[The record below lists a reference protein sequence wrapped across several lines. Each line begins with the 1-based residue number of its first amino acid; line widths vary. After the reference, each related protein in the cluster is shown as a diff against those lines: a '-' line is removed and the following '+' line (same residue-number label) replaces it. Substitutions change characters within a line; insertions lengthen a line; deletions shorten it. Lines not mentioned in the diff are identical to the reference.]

1 MQSDRFMMK
10 NSDHDGDEF
19 RIVATGP
26 PEHLAICSLVLNAVG
41 IPHFIDPSQAGL
53 SVPADSAAAAKYHIE
68 QYFEENTGW
77 PEPPPSF
84 PAQPRAGNPPTL
96 AAVGGLVLFYLVTGP
111 WNVQTPWFKNG
122 AIDSQAILEQGEW
135 WRLITA
141 LTLHADLLHLVG
153 NCLIGGILVHLL
165 CRTVGSG
172 LGWTLLIVSGAL
184 GNYLNIALRDSV
196 HYSVGFSTSIFAAIG
211 IFSGLQISAGRS
223 FNVKKLLI
231 PLGAGAGLLALLGVE
246 GERTDL
252 GAHFFGFLCGIA
264 MGILVTKTGLLR
276 RAAAAAFQQKL
287 YILALSLVG
296 ICWVLAWQ
304 Q

>member
-1 MQSDRFMMK
+1 MQP
-10 NSDHDGDEF
+10 DHSTITDSGREGDEF
-19 RIVATGP
+19 SLIATGS
-26 PEHLAICSLVLNAVG
+26 PEHLATCSLVLNAVG
-41 IPHFIDPSQAGL
+41 IPHFIDPAQASL
-53 SVPADSAAAAKYHIE
+53 SVPARSAAAAKYQIDK
-68 QYFEENTGW
+68 YFEENTGW

-96 AAVGGLVLFYLVTGP
+96 ATVGGLALFYLVTGP
-111 WNVQTPWFKNG
+111 WNVQTAWFKNG
-122 AIDSQAILEQGEW
+122 AIDSQAILDQGEW

-184 GNYLNIALRDSV
+184 GNYMNIALRDSV

-211 IFSGLQISAGRS
+211 IFSGLQISAGRR
-223 FNVKKLLI
+223 FNFRKLLI

-276 RAAAAAFQQKL
+276 RAAAAFQQKL